1 MISLLRT
8 AWDRLSLYL
17 PVMLMGVLALGT
29 YWLVRSAP
37 VFMPAEA
44 QRAATHDPDYFMKN
58 FSVKTFDATG
68 RLKSEVAGA
77 GARHFPDTDTLEI
90 DQVRIRSFNELG
102 QLTIATANRAVS
114 NADGSEVQLFGNALV
129 VRDAVQGQTGK
140 NTPRLEFRGEFL
152 HAFMNTEQ
160 VKSDQ
165 PVQLTRGQ
173 DRFAGDAMDYDN
185 RARVMQLRGRVKGL
199 LMPEPDR

>member
-58 FSVKTFDATG
+58 FSVKTVDATG